1 MSDEVNVPNVPNVP
15 AESAAVS
22 IPPDM
27 SNISGAEAVALA
39 AEAKASGKTIEEV
52 FASKNVPKEPEVDA
66 VKSGP
71 AEVMKKFKVK
81 INGVEQEIEEAE
93 LLRGYG
99 HQSAANKIFQE
110 GKQQLK
116 QAEEFI
122 AMMRD
127 PDKFFEVAQKLGH
140 DPRML
145 AEQRLIRDLEE
156 EMMDPRD
163 KELRDTKARLKQ
175 IDDMERMQ
183 KEAVE
188 NQRNEALKAKYSK
201 DYSDQFVQA
210 LEATNL
216 PPTKAMVA
224 EMAKYIGRSAQIGF
238 EMTASEAAM
247 LVKEDIL
254 MAHQRL
260 IGDADGEVLI
270 KLLGDNVANKVRKY
284 DMSKVKSPEAN
295 LKTPEV
301 QGSKREPKQNT
312 SKRMTEREWR
322 EFNRK

>member
-1 MSDEVNVPNVPNVP
+1 MSDEVNAPSAPVNVEVSASP
-15 AESAAVS
+15 AEV
-22 IPPDM
+22 DL

-39 AEAKASGKTIEEV
+39 NEAKASGKSIQEIYLSKQNPTIEPTKTET
-52 FASKNVPKEPEVDA
+52 A
-66 VKSGP
+66 VEQAIAK
-71 AEVMKKFKVK
+71 MFKVK
-81 INGVEQEIEEAE
+81 VDGQEIEVPEAE

-99 HQSAANKIFQE
+99 HQKAANKIFQE

-127 PDKFFEVAQKLGH
+127 PEKFFEVAQKLGH
-140 DPRML
+140 DPRAL
-145 AEQRLIRDLEE
+145 AEARLVRELEE

-163 KELRDTKARLKQ
+163 KELRDARNKLKQ
-175 IDDMERMQ
+175 IDDMERIQ
-183 KEAVE
+183 REAVE

-210 LEATNL
+210 LQETNL

-238 EMTASEAAM
+238 EMTAQEAAA

-254 MAHQRL
+254 IAHQRL
-260 IGDADGEVLI
+260 IGDADGDMLI

-284 DMSKVKSPEAN
+284 DMAKVKSPESN
-295 LKTPEV
+295 LRTPES
-301 QGSKREPKQNT
+301 QGSKREPKQ
-312 SKRMTEREWR
+312 SSGKRMTEREWR

>member
-1 MSDEVNVPNVPNVP
+1 MSDEINVP
-15 AESAAVS
+15 APIVDTVDSA
-22 IPPDM
+22 PDM
-27 SNISGAEAVALA
+27 SNISGVEAVALA
-39 AEAKASGKTIEEV
+39 AEAKATGKTVEQV
-52 FASKNVPKEPEVDA
+52 FANKQAPKEPVIDPI
-66 VKSGP
+66 KSAA
-71 AEVMKKFKVK
+71 AEAMKKFKVK
-81 INGVEQEIEEAE
+81 INGVDTEVEESE

-116 QAEEFI
+116 QAEDFI

-140 DPRML
+140 DPRLL

-163 KELRDTKARLKQ
+163 KELRDARNKLKQ
-175 IDDMERMQ
+175 IDDMDRIQ

-188 NQRNEALKAKYSK
+188 NQRNEALKAKYAK
-201 DYSDQFVQA
+201 DYSDQFVSA

-238 EMTASEAAM
+238 EMTANEAAL

-260 IGDADGEVLI
+260 IGDADGEILM

-284 DMSKVKSPEAN
+284 DMGKVKNPESN
-295 LKTPEV
+295 LRTPET
-301 QGSKREPKQNT
+301 QGTRREPKQD
-312 SKRMTEREWR
+312 SGKRMTQKEWND
-322 EFNRK
+322 FNRKK

>member
-1 MSDEVNVPNVPNVP
+1 MSDEINVPSTPVESTPNI
-15 AESAAVS
+15 SM
-22 IPPDM
+22 PDIG
-27 SNISGAEAVALA
+27 NISGAEAVALA
-39 AEAKASGKTIEEV
+39 AEAKASGKSIEEV
-52 FASKNVPKEPEVDA
+52 FASKNAPKEPQIDP
-66 VKSGP
+66 VKSAA

-81 INGVEQEIEEAE
+81 INGIEQEVEEAE

-127 PDKFFEVAQKLGH
+127 PDKFFEVAKQLGH
-140 DPRML
+140 DPRIL
-145 AEQRLIRDLEE
+145 AEQRLVRDLEE
-156 EMMDPRD
+156 DLMDPRD
-163 KELRDTKARLKQ
+163 KELRDARNRLKQ
-175 IDDMERMQ
+175 IDDLERIQ

-201 DYSDQFVQA
+201 DYSDQFIQA

-216 PPTKAMVA
+216 PATKAMVS

-238 EMTASEAAM
+238 EMTASEAAS

-284 DMSKVKSPEAN
+284 DMSKVKNPEAN
-295 LKTPEV
+295 LSTPEN
-301 QGSKREPKQNT
+301 QGIRREPKT
-312 SKRMTEREWR
+312 STKRMTDKEWR
-322 EFNRK
+322 EFNRR